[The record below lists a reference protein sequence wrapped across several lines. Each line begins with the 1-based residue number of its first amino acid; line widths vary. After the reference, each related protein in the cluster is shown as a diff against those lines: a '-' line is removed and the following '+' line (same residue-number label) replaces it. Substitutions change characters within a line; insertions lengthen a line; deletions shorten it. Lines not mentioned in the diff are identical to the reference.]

1 MVDSICVHSPISLPP
16 SNLSTSSS
24 NIDVISGEEGLPSP
38 LYHSPCGCVLLLLSY
53 PYPSHVAGPFCI
65 VYFWPQ
71 SVDLIQEPHT
81 HAYNNFL
88 FNEQFT
94 VIKIH
99 LGYSIKRVRVR
110 ERVRERVWARITRV
124 AARISIVN

>member
-1 MVDSICVHSPISLPP
+1 MALSLFP
-16 SNLSTSSS
+16 TSS
-24 NIDVISGEEGLPSP
+24 PS
-38 LYHSPCGCVLLLLSY
+38 LSRHCHCLSLVVGVCFIIIMVSLCNDA
-53 PYPSHVAGPFCI
+53 PPFCI

-71 SVDLIQEPHT
+71 TVDLIQEPHT

-99 LGYSIKRVRVR
+99 LGYSIKRVR
-110 ERVRERVWARITRV
+110 ERVWARITRV

>member
-1 MVDSICVHSPISLPP
+1 MVDSICVHSPP
-16 SNLSTSSS
+16 SNLSTHSS
-24 NIDVISGEEGLPSP
+24 NIDLISGEEGLLPHSSP
-38 LYHSPCGCVLLLLSY
+38 LYHSLCGCVLLLLSY

-110 ERVRERVWARITRV
+110 ERVWARITRV